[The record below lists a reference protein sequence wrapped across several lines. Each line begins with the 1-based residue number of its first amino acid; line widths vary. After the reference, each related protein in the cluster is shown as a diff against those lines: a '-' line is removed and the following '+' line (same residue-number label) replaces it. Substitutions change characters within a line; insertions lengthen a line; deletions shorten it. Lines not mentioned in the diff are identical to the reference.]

1 MSKAEHALALL
12 GAAGIKLAVAESL
25 TGGLL
30 ASTIVD
36 VPGASKVF
44 LGGVVAYATEAKGE
58 LLWVRTETLSD
69 YGAVSAETAAAMA
82 KGVRKNF
89 EAVAFGLDATK
100 LWTLATTGVAGPDE
114 QEGKPV
120 GRVYVALCTGS
131 ETVTRQMTFSG
142 DRAAIREAAVEAA
155 LDLVLEQ
162 FPA

>member
-44 LGGVVAYATEAKGE
+44 LGGVVAYATDAKVNVLGVPSSTIAE
-58 LLWVRTETLSD
+58 DGV
-69 YGAVSAETAAAMA
+69 VSSQTALGMA
-82 KGVRKNF
+82 QSVVERFASSASAGVQ
-89 EAVAFGLDATK
+89 VWG
-100 LWTLATTGVAGPDE
+100 LATTGVAGPDE